1 MIRIGILGATRGLNF
16 AFAAKKYAL
25 ELKIAAVCDSFQ
37 PLLDKVKDQ
46 LPPLGFN
53 PVFYSDYGEMLEKA
67 DIDAVVIANNANE
80 HAPAAV
86 AALNSGRHVL
96 SECLPTQTPDEAVK
110 LIEAVRRSGKRYS
123 YAENYCYYRA
133 NFEAALRFRR
143 GDIGTLV
150 EAEGDFINDCSGR
163 WHLLTRGRRDHWRNL
178 VPSTFYCTHSIGP
191 MLYAVRQR
199 PVRVSGF
206 EVQCQDYMREHG
218 ARNGSAAQE
227 MIELESGAYIKS
239 LHGNLKRPWVTRMR
253 LYGTRGSLEVQD
265 MYRLTMHLE
274 NAARNGFDSTEIQHF
289 TPVPGI
295 PENIMDNAEA
305 LEIWCFL
312 GAVEGNPVALEYG
325 VDVYSALEMS
335 LPGLYAYRSILD
347 GNKPMEIPNIRS
359 ASGLEQ
365 MCGDKRCTDPKTAQ
379 GKNLLPSYAHGEI
392 MQPDSVYKHEA
403 ELLQEEMEK
412 NFHLGMN

>member
-16 AFAAKKYAL
+16 AFAAKKYSLDL
-25 ELKIAAVCDSFQ
+25 EIAAVCDCFQ
-37 PLLDKVKDQ
+37 PLLDKVKAQ
-46 LPPLGFN
+46 LPQIGFN
-53 PVFYSDYGEMLEKA
+53 PVFFTDYQEMLAKA
-67 DIDAVVIANNANE
+67 DIDAVVIASNANE
-80 HAPAAV
+80 HAPAAI

-96 SECLPTQTPDEAVK
+96 SECLPTQTPGEAAE

-123 YAENYCYYRA
+123 YAENYCYFPA

-150 EAEGDFINDCSGR
+150 EAEGDFVNDCSQR
-163 WHLLTRGRRDHWRNL
+163 WHLLARGNRYHWRNF
-178 VPSTFYCTHSIGP
+178 VPATFYCTHSIGP

-206 EVQCQDYMREHG
+206 EMLCQDYMREHG
-218 ARNGSAAQE
+218 ARSGSAAQE

-253 LYGTRGSLEVQD
+253 LYGTLGTLEVRD
-265 MYRLTMHLE
+265 AWHLDLYME
-274 NAARNGFDSTEIQHF
+274 NAAKNGFDCTEIREF

-295 PENIMDNAEA
+295 PENLRGDSDAM
-305 LEIWCFL
+305 EIWCFL
-312 GAVEGNPVALEYG
+312 GAIEGNPVALEYG

-347 GNKPMEIPNIRS
+347 GSRPADIPDVRDP
-359 ASGLEQ
+359 AGLEK
-365 MCGDKRCTDPKTAQ
+365 MRGDNRCTDPKLAA
-379 GKNLLPSYAHGEI
+379 GDDLLPSCGHGEVI
-392 MQPDSVYKHEA
+392 QPDSVYERER
-403 ELLQEEMEK
+403 ELLREAMEK

>member
-25 ELKIAAVCDSFQ
+25 ELKIAAVCDTFQ

-46 LPPLGFN
+46 LPPLGFD
-53 PVFYSDYGEMLEKA
+53 PAFFADYSEMLEKA

-80 HAPAAV
+80 HAPAAA
-86 AALNSGRHVL
+86 AALDSGRHVL

-110 LIEAVRRSGKRYS
+110 LIEAVKRSGKRYS

-150 EAEGDFINDCSGR
+150 EAEGDFINDCSRR
-163 WHLLTRGRRDHWRNL
+163 WHLLARGRRDHWRNF

-206 EVQCQDYMREHG
+206 EVQCQDYMRERG

-239 LHGNLKRPWVTRMR
+239 LHGNLKHPWVTRMR

-265 MYRLTMHLE
+265 MCRLTMHLE
-274 NAARNGFDSTEIQHF
+274 NAAGNGFDSSEIRDF

-295 PENIMDNAEA
+295 PENIMNNAEA

-312 GAVEGNPVALEYG
+312 GAIEGNPVALEYG
-325 VDVYSALEMS
+325 VDIYAALDMS

-347 GNKPMEIPNIRS
+347 GNRPVEIPDIRYS
-359 ASGLEQ
+359 SGLEQ
-365 MCGDKRCTDPKTAQ
+365 MRGDKRCTDPKTAQ
-379 GKNLLPSYAHGEI
+379 GKDLLPSCAHGEI
-392 MQPDSVYKHEA
+392 IQPDSVYSHEA
-403 ELLQEEMEK
+403 ALLHEEMEK